1 MTLRVRYKGG
11 VRFLACA
18 TSFLSVLVLAAC
30 GSDVSVELVWGG
42 PPRPEAGGVVSVDGF
57 AAYQREVDEHW
68 ERSAAMAAG
77 EFLRLDERKASRT
90 AIDGTASA
98 EGSGPQTVVVTL
110 DGLLDD
116 SIRAERW
123 TLGFEEDAGVYTLTA
138 ALREQRCQP
147 GRGHQDFSADDCV

>member
-1 MTLRVRYKGG
+1 M
-11 VRFLACA
+11 RFLACA
-18 TSFLSVLVLAAC
+18 APLFVSLVIAGC
-30 GSDVSVELVWGG
+30 GSDVAVELVWGG
-42 PPRPEAGGVVSVDGF
+42 PPEPGPGGVVSVDGF

-77 EFLRLDERKASRT
+77 EFLRLDERTAART
-90 AIDGTASA
+90 TIEGEASA

-123 TLGFEEDAGVYTLTA
+123 MLGFEEADGVYTLTA
-138 ALREQRCQP
+138 ALREQSCQP
-147 GRGHQDFSADDCV
+147 ARGHQDFSADDCV

>member
-1 MTLRVRYKGG
+1 
-11 VRFLACA
+11 VRFVTCA
-18 TSFLSVLVLAAC
+18 ALVSVALILPGC

-42 PPRPEAGGVVSVDGF
+42 PPEPEASGVVSVDGF

-68 ERSAAMAAG
+68 ERSAAMAAA
-77 EFLRLDERKASRT
+77 EFLRLDERTATRT
-90 AIDGTASA
+90 TIEGEASA

-123 TLGFEEDAGVYTLTA
+123 TLGFEEDAGVYILTA

>member
-1 MTLRVRYKGG
+1 M
-11 VRFLACA
+11 RFLACA
-18 TSFLSVLVLAAC
+18 ALSISALALAGC

-42 PPRPEAGGVVSVDGF
+42 PPKPEASGVVSVDGF
-57 AAYQREVDEHW
+57 AAYQREVDERW

-77 EFLRLDERKASRT
+77 EFLRLDERTAART
-90 AIDGTASA
+90 TIEGKASA

-123 TLGFEEDAGVYTLTA
+123 TLGFDEADGVYTLTA